1 MNLFVVSACV
11 FSALI
16 TPRQVI
22 KTKKCRT
29 VQHFTKTI
37 VFSYE
42 IIRKKLFTPKKS
54 CMLQKVKPVAWMAIV
69 LICFTGIAGIAW
81 QNNPVKTNDKNFVQD
96 TTPKKEKLKD
106 DETII
111 TGDLDKTMEQ
121 VEKAQLDVQK
131 QLMNKDWEKMHKNL
145 LKAHIELNTQNL
157 QEQLVKAMKGIDI
170 EKIQLQTQ
178 EALQKIDWNKME
190 KELQK
195 AQEEIKVTIDSKKM
209 DAEIGL
215 VMEEAEK
222 AVGEIKEVDMEKI
235 QQQLEQAKEELKMN
249 QGSMQKEIENAMKG
263 INEGLKIDLKKE
275 LEKAKLGIENAKE
288 ELRSYKNMLDEMDK
302 EGLLN
307 EKGQYSVKYKN
318 GELFING
325 VKQSDT
331 ITNKYKHYFKKEKV
345 IIKSGDEDDDEKTI
359 HL

>member
-1 MNLFVVSACV
+1 
-11 FSALI
+11 
-16 TPRQVI
+16 
-22 KTKKCRT
+22 
-29 VQHFTKTI
+29 
-37 VFSYE
+37 
-42 IIRKKLFTPKKS
+42 
-54 CMLQKVKPVAWMAIV
+54 MLQKVKPVAWMAIV

-145 LKAHIELNTQNL
+145 LKAQIELNTQNL
-157 QEQLVKAMKGIDI
+157 QEQLAKAMKGIDI
-170 EKIQLQTQ
+170 EKLQLQTQ

-195 AQEEIKVTIDSKKM
+195 AQEEIEVTIDSKKM
-209 DAEIGL
+209 DADIGH
-215 VMEEAEK
+215 VMEEAKK

-249 QGSMQKEIENAMKG
+249 QGSMQKEMENAMKG

-307 EKGQYSVKYKN
+307 EKAQYSVKYKN

-325 VKQSDT
+325 VKQPDT
-331 ITNKYKHYFKKEKV
+331 ITNKY
-345 IIKSGDEDDDEKTI
+345 
-359 HL
+359 